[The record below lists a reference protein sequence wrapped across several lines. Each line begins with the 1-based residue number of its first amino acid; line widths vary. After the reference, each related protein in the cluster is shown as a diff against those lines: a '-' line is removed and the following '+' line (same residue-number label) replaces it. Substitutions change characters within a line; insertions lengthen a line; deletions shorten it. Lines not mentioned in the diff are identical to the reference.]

1 MKARRMS
8 PTGEMGQAGSPLH
21 NPFFQYRFPTYKPFV
36 RVSVIMQDATEIFR
50 FVFYKGLSSFFPDDL
65 QIFIN
70 PANGFNKRVSAF
82 IRMPNIARL
91 FRIQCLK
98 YNMVLL
104 IAGKKKYKGKWTEY
118 KTYLHQL
125 PFMMEIG
132 RAPV

>member
-1 MKARRMS
+1 MKNS
-8 PTGEMGQAGSPLH
+8 SSTSSIKFKCVDPV
-21 NPFFQYRFPTYKPFV
+21 N
-36 RVSVIMQDATEIFR
+36 
-50 FVFYKGLSSFFPDDL
+50 KGLFSFLPDDL

-70 PANGFNKRVSAF
+70 LANGFNKRVSAF

-125 PFMMEIG
+125 AFMMV
-132 RAPV
+132 R